1 MRKSNMSIRSVGVI
15 LENQLFSD
23 YRQTIFNVWFDGDQ
37 VIDSMSYDE
46 LIALRDIINDAAS
59 EYVDNIVVA
68 EKGGKK

>member
-15 LENQLFSD
+15 RENQLFSD
-23 YRQTIFNVWFDGDQ
+23 YRQIIFNVWFDGDQ
-37 VIDSMSYDE
+37 VIDSMSYAE

-59 EYVDNIVVA
+59 EYVDNIVAA